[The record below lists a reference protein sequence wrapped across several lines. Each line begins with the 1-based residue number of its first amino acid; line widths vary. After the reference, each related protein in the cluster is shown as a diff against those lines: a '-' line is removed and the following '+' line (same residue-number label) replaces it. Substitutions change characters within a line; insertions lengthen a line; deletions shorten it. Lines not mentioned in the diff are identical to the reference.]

1 MHTITLGVEDA
12 YETYD
17 FYTKD
22 KNFELEKQRIN
33 NKFKNANQLG
43 INIVKQ
49 QVTCEFIKMELVLKK
64 CVCILLVDAN
74 KLKDATYLDND
85 SLSLTSSDDNDC
97 NKISCC
103 LFRQSKTTSEKN
115 DDNFVSNSNYLGHFI
130 VVIGFDEIKNIIYF
144 RCVYNLI

>member
-33 NKFKNANQLG
+33 NKFKNAIQLG

-49 QVTCEFIKMELVLKK
+49 QVTCEFIKMELLKK

-85 SLSLTSSDDNDC
+85 DSSSSLTSSDDNDNDC

-103 LFRQSKTTSEKN
+103 LFRQSKTASESN
-115 DDNFVSNSNYLGHFI
+115 ANFVSNSNYLGHFI

-144 RCVYNLI
+144 R